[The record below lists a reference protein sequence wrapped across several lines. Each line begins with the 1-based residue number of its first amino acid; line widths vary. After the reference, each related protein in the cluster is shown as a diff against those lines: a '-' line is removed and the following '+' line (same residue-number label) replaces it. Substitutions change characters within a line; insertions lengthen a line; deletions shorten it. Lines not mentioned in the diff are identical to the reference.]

1 MTRAEKWKTVARMVA
16 ITAPFGVIV
25 GVVPNVIGEDGSR
38 SIAAGALIG
47 LLITIG
53 MVSFEVSWAVELIP
67 RPWREA
73 PFLVVLTTRSL
84 VWLAIIA
91 IGISV
96 PLLTV
101 SQTPLSELTDRTV
114 TPSVGVGFV
123 AALVINFIGQ
133 INRLLGR
140 GVMLRL
146 ILGRYHRPR
155 EEIRIFLLIDLRGST
170 QITERLGNL
179 RYHGFLKRFI
189 SDVTTSA
196 MRYGGEVHRYIGDEI
211 ILTWKK
217 KRGLKDAACVES
229 VFAMSDAFE
238 AGGDEYME
246 DFGVVPSIWAG
257 LHLGPVVTGEIGKFK
272 HEIAYLGDTMNTSAR
287 IEQACRQFQRPF
299 LASADMV
306 NALELPSDVVTESL
320 GPIELRGLDSSIEL
334 FAITRNFE
342 PTGIGERQSP
352 GSADLR

>member
-1 MTRAEKWKTVARMVA
+1 MARVVA
-16 ITAPFGVIV
+16 ITAPFGVMV
-25 GVVPNVIGEDGSR
+25 GVVPNVIGNDGSR
-38 SIAAGALIG
+38 SIAAGGLIG
-47 LLITIG
+47 LLITVG

-67 RPWREA
+67 RRWRET

-84 VWLAIIA
+84 VWLGIIV

-101 SQTPLSELTDRTV
+101 NQTPLSELTDRWMA
-114 TPSVGVGFV
+114 PSVAVSFA

-140 GVMLRL
+140 GVMMRL

-155 EEIRIFLLIDLRGST
+155 EEVRIFLLVDLRGST

-196 MRYGGEVHRYIGDEI
+196 MRHGGEVHRYVGDEI
-211 ILTWKK
+211 ILTWKERK
-217 KRGLKDAACVES
+217 GLKDAACLEA
-229 VFAMSDAFE
+229 VFAMGDAFE
-238 AGGDEYME
+238 GGSDEYME
-246 DFGVVPSIWAG
+246 DFGVVPSIWAS
-257 LHLGPVVTGEIGKFK
+257 LHIGPVVTGEIGYFK
-272 HEIAYLGDTMNTSAR
+272 HEIAYLGDTLNTSAR
-287 IEQACRQFQRPF
+287 IEQACRQLQRPF

-306 NALELPSDVVTESL
+306 DALQLPPDVAAESL
-320 GPIELRGLDSSIEL
+320 GPIELRGLKSSIEL
-334 FAITRNFE
+334 FAITRK
-342 PTGIGERQSP
+342 R
-352 GSADLR
+352 